1 MSQLT
6 NERRLIMTFKMGK
19 FKVRITV
26 RKDGT
31 LVIEIEPWERKG
43 GLTPPV
49 LKHANLLYLHE
60 IGH

>member
-1 MSQLT
+1 
-6 NERRLIMTFKMGK
+6 MTFKQGK

-43 GLTPPV
+43 GLTPPAPTFHFNSLEEATV
-49 LKHANLLYLHE
+49 LLTLLL
-60 IGH
+60 

>member
-1 MSQLT
+1 MMF
-6 NERRLIMTFKMGK
+6 RAGK

-43 GLTPPV
+43 GLTSPAPTSKFV
-49 LKHANLLYLHE
+49 LPE
-60 IGH
+60 